1 MSFMKEGSGGE
12 KLVEHFRPMPFVPGP
27 DDDSL
32 ASVLMGDRGPIMSRS
47 IDIWNSEYHKF
58 MCVLTS
64 LDYSPYPHSK
74 RCRQW
79 IKATGRIS
87 DAGGHEAHLA
97 ALAYMSDNYFIGTV
111 SRVHKL
117 WRIPA
122 RQDEHKAVKV
132 DEDVRRVLRVGD
144 DNPREKKPDAPPVVS
159 MMVSLDH
166 SIYFHDPK
174 GFRSDDWIFA
184 EMESPWAGDGRGLVI
199 QRMYTQEGKL
209 IASCVQEVRLQT
221 CYESNEFRA
230 WFD

>member
-1 MSFMKEGSGGE
+1 M
-12 KLVEHFRPMPFVPGP
+12 
-27 DDDSL
+27 
-32 ASVLMGDRGPIMSRS
+32 LM
-47 IDIWNSEYHKF
+47 
-58 MCVLTS
+58 T

-87 DAGGHEAHLA
+87 DTGGHEAHLA

-122 RQDEHKAVKV
+122 RVDEHKELKV
-132 DEDVRRVLRVGD
+132 DEDVRKVLRVGD
-144 DNPREKKPDAPPVVS
+144 DTPKAAKPDAPKPPVVS

-166 SIYFHDPK
+166 SIYFHDVK

-199 QRMYTQEGKL
+199 QRMYTKEGKL
-209 IASCVQEVRLQT
+209 IASCVQEVRSFKVLINLT
-221 CYESNEFRA
+221 FLRELS
-230 WFD
+230 D